1 MKCPEYNKA
10 NLKVR
15 RENRRYAESGL
26 PNIVLVDV
34 QVRHCPSCGAEL
46 VSLPRLSELH
56 RAIALA
62 LISKP
67 ARLTSSE
74 IKFLRKSLG
83 WSGAEFARNLHV
95 DPATVSRWES
105 PRAAQTMSAS
115 NELLLRLAVAHSNQM
130 ADYEVDKLAEVAVE
144 AASPLKIT
152 IRQKKTGW
160 KTQEA
165 A

>member
-1 MKCPEYNKA
+1 MKGDA
-10 NLKVR
+10 
-15 RENRRYAESGL
+15 
-26 PNIVLVDV
+26 
-34 QVRHCPSCGAEL
+34 GAWAAL
-46 VSLPRLSELH
+46 TLARQGDKSAVPRLL
-56 RAIALA
+56 
-62 LISKP
+62 
-67 ARLTSSE
+67 
-74 IKFLRKSLG
+74 KFLRKSLG

-144 AASPLKIT
+144 AARPLKIT

>member
-1 MKCPEYNKA
+1 MKCPECNKV

-34 QVRHCPSCGAEL
+34 QVCHCPSCGVEL
-46 VSLPRLSELH
+46 VSLPRLGELH

-67 ARLTSSE
+67 ARLTSAE
-74 IKFLRKSLG
+74 IKFLRKALG

-105 PRAAQTMSAS
+105 PRTTQLMSSS

-130 ADYEVDKLAEVAVE
+130 VDYEVDKLAEVAVG
-144 AASPLKIT
+144 AARPLKMM
-152 IRQKKTGW
+152 IRRKKAGW
-160 KTQEA
+160 KTENA